1 MYIIIVLLQDIVV
14 TCVACVV
21 CSNFCKV
28 AIHNSHNQSYSMPR
42 MYIIEL
48 CWANEDKSTQ
58 NLLLIDCFRY
68 LTWKWC
74 ICYMTKTS
82 NTSMQF
88 VPELFSLDISLGL
101 VKNLMPG
108 SYVMV
113 GIVGWTVELHSLDKI
128 NESYT
133 CIEQLC
139 GCGTLSHDYC
149 KWYVLCEMIYFK
161 YSC

>member
-1 MYIIIVLLQDIVV
+1 
-14 TCVACVV
+14 
-21 CSNFCKV
+21 
-28 AIHNSHNQSYSMPR
+28 
-42 MYIIEL
+42 
-48 CWANEDKSTQ
+48 
-58 NLLLIDCFRY
+58 
-68 LTWKWC
+68 
-74 ICYMTKTS
+74 
-82 NTSMQF
+82 MQF